1 MSDSQPR
8 ILIVRLS
15 HLGDVVQ
22 TLPLYHALCDA
33 HPSARIA
40 WAIQPE
46 FEGLVR
52 ALPGLERTIVFRRR
66 AGARAWPRLV
76 RELEEFGA
84 DWSIDAQGNTKSAMV
99 SLASRAGRR
108 SGYARTDWREPFAA
122 TSVTDPCAPS
132 ATVEHAVERLLR
144 LARHTAPNSRAQPRF
159 DAAVSSDEAE
169 QAERTLAELAF
180 GEKGVLLHLSPPAD
194 VRSWPLAKFAAF
206 ARASA
211 EHGPVLVLS
220 GPAEESEGRA
230 LERDL
235 RHPRIAHVVG
245 QRGLRELAALFT
257 VCARRGTT
265 FVGCDSGPMHL
276 AWASGMRVVLL
287 AGPQDERR
295 TGPYEVALDHR
306 VVRSSRRLECTPCM
320 SRSCAHDEGP
330 VCITSTTVEA
340 VALALPR
347 AV

>member
-1 MSDSQPR
+1 MSDSQLR

-22 TLPLYHALCDA
+22 TLPLYHALRGA
-33 HPSARIA
+33 YPSARIA

-52 ALPGLERTIVFRRR
+52 ALPGLDRTIVFRRR
-66 AGARAWPRLV
+66 EGARAWLQLV
-76 RELEEFGA
+76 RDLEDFGA
-84 DWSIDAQGNTKSAMV
+84 EWSIDAQGNTKSALV
-99 SLASRAGRR
+99 SLAARAARR

-132 ATVEHAVERLLR
+132 ETVEHAVERVLR
-144 LARHTAPNSRAQPRF
+144 LARHCVSPARTQPRF
-159 DAAVSSDEAE
+159 DAEVSRAE
-169 QAERTLAELAF
+169 IDQAERTLAELDL
-180 GEKGVLLHLSPPAD
+180 GENGVLLHISPPAD
-194 VRSWPLAKFAAF
+194 VRSWPLAHFTEL
-206 ARASA
+206 ARTRA

-257 VCARRGTT
+257 VCAQRGTT
-265 FVGCDSGPMHL
+265 FVGSDSGPMHL

-295 TGPYEVALDHR
+295 TGPYAIGLDHR
-306 VVRSSRRLECTPCM
+306 VVRSSRNLECTPCM
-320 SRSCAHDEGP
+320 SRSCTHEEGP
-330 VCITSTTVEA
+330 VCMASTTADAAAHALRGA
-340 VALALPR
+340 V
-347 AV
+347 